1 MTPIQ
6 AVILAAGAGQRLG
19 RGPKALVPF
28 LGLRLIE
35 RSVLALRQAGVDE
48 FIVVVG
54 AGGAATAQ
62 AVTSSSRLRDVPLRA
77 IVSERWQE
85 GNGASAMAAMAAV
98 RCPFLLAM
106 ADHVIDPVAV
116 RRLMQ
121 ETPPAILVDFAPGEG
136 VLAEATKVTVDAGR
150 VIAAGKRLQERAV
163 DAGFF
168 LCDESVVLAVRE
180 HVEKGQAEWSAIY
193 PSVRP
198 MAVDIAGGFW
208 ADLDTPEDFE
218 RAEGALLRSLT
229 KADDGP
235 VSRHLNRRISR
246 QISRALV
253 RTSVTPNQISLAVF
267 LISVVGA
274 GLFWAGGWF
283 TLALGGILV
292 QIASVLDG
300 TDGEIARLRIQT
312 SPFGGWLDATLDRYA
327 DAIVLVGITM
337 ALPVRG
343 DAALAAAFAALFGS
357 LLVSYTAARYEG
369 AFHRRAPFQ
378 EGIVIPAKRDTRSL
392 IVMVAGLTGA
402 LFPGL
407 LVLAAL
413 TNAEVVRRVLLV
425 RRHEVS

>member
-1 MTPIQ
+1 MTRIQ

-28 LGLRLIE
+28 LGLRIIE
-35 RSVLALRQAGVDE
+35 RSVLTLRQAGVDE

-54 AGGAATAQ
+54 AGGVATAQ
-62 AVTSSSRLRDVPLRA
+62 AVTSSPRLRDVALRV
-77 IVSERWQE
+77 IVSDRWQE
-85 GNGASAMAAMAAV
+85 GNGVSAMAAMGTV
-98 RCPFLLAM
+98 RCPFLVAM
-106 ADHVIDPVAV
+106 GDHVIDPAAV

-121 ETPPAILVDFAPGEG
+121 ETPPAMLVDFAPGEA

-150 VIAAGKRLQERAV
+150 VIAAGKTLQERAV

-180 HVEKGQAEWSAIY
+180 QVEKGQAEWNAIY

-198 MAVDIAGGFW
+198 RAVDIAGRFW

-246 QISRALV
+246 HVSKALV
-253 RTSVTPNQISLAVF
+253 GTSVTPNQISLAVF
-267 LISVVGA
+267 LISAVGA
-274 GLFWAGGWF
+274 VLFWTGGWF
-283 TLALGGILV
+283 ALAVGGVLV

-300 TDGEIARLRIQT
+300 TDGEIARLRLET
-312 SPFGGWLDATLDRYA
+312 SPLGAWLDATLDRYA
-327 DAIVLVGITM
+327 DAIVLVGMTM
-337 ALPVRG
+337 ALPVRS
-343 DAALAAAFAALFGS
+343 DVALAAAFAALFGS

-369 AFHRRAPFQ
+369 AFHRPSPFQ

-407 LVLAAL
+407 VVLAAL
-413 TNAEVVRRVLLV
+413 TNAEIVRRVLRV
-425 RRHEVS
+425 RRHEVP

>member
-1 MTPIQ
+1 MARIQ

-54 AGGAATAQ
+54 AGGAATGQ
-62 AVTSSSRLRDVPLRA
+62 AVTSSPRLRDVPLRV

-85 GNGASAMAAMAAV
+85 GSGASAMAAMGAV

-106 ADHVIDPVAV
+106 SDHVIDPAAV

-121 ETPPAILVDFAPGEG
+121 ETPPAMLVDFAPAEA
-136 VLAEATKVTVDAGR
+136 VLAEATKVTVDASR
-150 VIAAGKRLQERAV
+150 VIAAGKGLQERAV

-168 LCDESVVLAVRE
+168 LCDESVILAVRE
-180 HVEKGQAEWSAIY
+180 HVEKGQAEWNGIY

-198 MAVDIAGGFW
+198 RAVDIAGGFW

-218 RAEGALLRSLT
+218 RAERALLRSLT

-235 VSRHLNRRISR
+235 VSRYLNRRISR
-246 QISRALV
+246 RISRALV
-253 RTSVTPNQISLAVF
+253 GTSVTPNQISLAVF

-274 GLFWAGGWF
+274 ALFWAGGWF
-283 TLALGGILV
+283 TLVLGGILV

-312 SPFGGWLDATLDRYA
+312 SQLGAWLDATLDRYA

-337 ALPVRG
+337 ALPVRS
-343 DAALAAAFAALFGS
+343 DVALAAAFAALFGS

-369 AFHRRAPFQ
+369 TFQQPAPFQ

-413 TNAEVVRRVLLV
+413 TNAEIVRRVLRV
-425 RRHEVS
+425 RRHRVP